1 MTAYYVCLGIAVLV
15 GVARII
21 EWHRHGAPEGALE
34 ALGMAGFI
42 GGVIALKFLVGV
54 LCRFL

>member
-1 MTAYYVCLGIAVLV
+1 MTPYYICLGIAVLV
-15 GVARII
+15 GIARII

-34 ALGMAGFI
+34 AVGMLAFI
-42 GGVIALKFLVGV
+42 WGVILLKLLVGM